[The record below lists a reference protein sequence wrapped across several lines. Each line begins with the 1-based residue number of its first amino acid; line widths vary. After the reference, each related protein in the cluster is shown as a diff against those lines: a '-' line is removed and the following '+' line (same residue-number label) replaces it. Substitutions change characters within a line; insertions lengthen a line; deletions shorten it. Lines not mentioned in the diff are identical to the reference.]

1 MMLSLNATDGS
12 ALQTYI
18 AGVNIQAGKVYPVS
32 IGRENYFKLSAT
44 STDDDSHEEVLS
56 LPVGLEE
63 NKTTAQITT
72 ATAYAPDF
80 TPNNENR
87 MKPFLLGDVNFDGV
101 VNVTDAVIVI
111 NHYQARTTEELDF
124 NVSDV
129 NGDNNINVTDAV
141 GIINIYQSR
150 LQ

>member
-1 MMLSLNATDGS
+1 
-12 ALQTYI
+12 
-18 AGVNIQAGKVYPVS
+18 VYPVS
-32 IGRENYFKLSAT
+32 VGKENYFKLST
-44 STDDDSHEEVLS
+44 SGSNDNSEEVLS
-56 LPVGLEE
+56 LQADIEE
-63 NKTTAQITT
+63 NKPTDTQITT
-72 ATAYAPDF
+72 ATAYATDF
-80 TPNNENR
+80 TLDAENEL
-87 MKPFLLGDVNFDGV
+87 KPFLLGDVNLDGV